1 MRRRHLA
8 RIDDHHRRRFERL
21 VRVAMRRLPRGLGR
35 FLDNVA
41 ILTADAPTP
50 EQRATAGIGPDE
62 SLLGLYEGIPVTQR
76 STSYSMV
83 IPDRITLFRRAIE
96 AACQTDAELVEEIRK
111 TIIHEVAHHCGFEE
125 EQLPF

>member
-1 MRRRHLA
+1 
-8 RIDDHHRRRFERL
+8 
-21 VRVAMRRLPRGLGR
+21 VALRRLPPGLGR

-41 ILTADAPTP
+41 ILTEDYPTP
-50 EQRATAGIGPDE
+50 DQRASAGIGPDE

-76 STSYSMV
+76 SASYSMV

-96 AACQTDAELVEEIRK
+96 ATCQTDAELVEEIRK
-111 TIIHEVAHHCGFEE
+111 TIVHEVAHHCGFEE